1 VSSRVDQHE
10 ARKENLIKKENDHCK
25 LLHRYQSSYGTLM
38 CADKNKT
45 YCVDNAV
52 EEGKRNWLEHNPPV
66 KFLRTNLKKFISNW
80 SMIFST
86 LATLNLQILMFS
98 HIFAMFMWLA
108 PTQQKFAFV
117 QGCCHACFHQQLILS
132 LIFLKCV
139 EEHNVWEA
147 HCVMERR
154 PDQPLLGNRK
164 LLWTVLFELLK
175 KPHRCAAWKDQ
186 SRQC

>member
-10 ARKENLIKKENDHCK
+10 ARKENLIKKANDHCK

-108 PTQQKFAFV
+108 STQQKFAFV

-132 LIFLKCV
+132 LIFFKVCGRAQRLRSTLRYGTKT
-139 EEHNVWEA
+139 
-147 HCVMERR
+147 R
-154 PDQPLLGNRK
+154 PA
-164 LLWTVLFELLK
+164 
-175 KPHRCAAWKDQ
+175 AAWKSEATVD
-186 SRQC
+186 RFIWTA